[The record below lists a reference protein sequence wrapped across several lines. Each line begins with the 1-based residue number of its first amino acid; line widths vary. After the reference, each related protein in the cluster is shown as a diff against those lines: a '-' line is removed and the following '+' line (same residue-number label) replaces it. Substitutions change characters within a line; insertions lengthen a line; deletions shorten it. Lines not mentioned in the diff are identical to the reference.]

1 MCIRFHK
8 LDSTIAL
15 QDIVSCAW
23 QSFLVTLSHNNRSK
37 FLTAL
42 LQLDGLSSHS
52 AMLSA
57 LATLVP
63 SAFGPLKYVHFGL
76 SVLELGSFMYNFDT
90 RRMNFVEACSYRLD
104 SFSRGMWCFLRIP
117 PPPQWCTIFVD
128 ALHSSCLHVECIIFF
143 PCTLSMEHST
153 HVCCAR
159 FRVHVCQGFFAV
171 SYLSLHFPALPP
183 YTIKMVKT
191 FSPFSTQFFSSL
203 WWHQPLV
210 SCILAATF
218 HLTPFL
224 VHPVS

>member
-1 MCIRFHK
+1 MCTRFHE
-8 LDSTIAL
+8 LDSIVAL

-23 QSFLVTLSHNNRSK
+23 QSFLVTLSRNNRSK

-104 SFSRGMWCFLRIP
+104 SFSRGM
-117 PPPQWCTIFVD
+117 
-128 ALHSSCLHVECIIFF
+128 
-143 PCTLSMEHST
+143 
-153 HVCCAR
+153 
-159 FRVHVCQGFFAV
+159 
-171 SYLSLHFPALPP
+171 
-183 YTIKMVKT
+183 
-191 FSPFSTQFFSSL
+191 
-203 WWHQPLV
+203 
-210 SCILAATF
+210 
-218 HLTPFL
+218 
-224 VHPVS
+224 

>member
-1 MCIRFHK
+1 MNVDAVSLCQSILSIKRLIFPSVHDTSRLSSELDSHAAQWPLLLRKKNAVTKKNVSTMCTRFYK

-23 QSFLVTLSHNNRSK
+23 QSFLVTLSRNNRSK

-104 SFSRGMWCFLRIP
+104 SFSRGM
-117 PPPQWCTIFVD
+117 
-128 ALHSSCLHVECIIFF
+128 
-143 PCTLSMEHST
+143 
-153 HVCCAR
+153 
-159 FRVHVCQGFFAV
+159 
-171 SYLSLHFPALPP
+171 
-183 YTIKMVKT
+183 
-191 FSPFSTQFFSSL
+191 
-203 WWHQPLV
+203 
-210 SCILAATF
+210 
-218 HLTPFL
+218 
-224 VHPVS
+224 